1 MRRIP
6 RRCVL
11 FSLMIA
17 VALIL
22 AASSFSGSGQAGAY
36 RVETTSWTTITSF
49 TTTSS
54 TIETGTEIQ
63 TITIIGVVVVAA
75 LATVAALSRFV
86 RKPSLTLPTKPASQL
101 PGGSEGRFFHEG
113 YSEDTP
119 NPEEPNSPRD
129 MSMDAMARRWTRMG
143 MDPALEP
150 PEFVSVPSARGLR
163 GAEGSARGPEGAR
176 SGESG
181 WRGAPRGEGG
191 GMGREGGAPEGSS
204 RIGGSQA
211 EGPVSGEGGGE
222 PVRSAWGNRGLV
234 QRSGRSGSGGSD
246 WSGTLRGGG
255 GGGSVSQGGSEVGG
269 HSQEAS
275 GPISSPPG
283 GGSEA
288 KAPSSDANTPE
299 RSSQPFTP
307 YQVAGPVVAGSSSE
321 ESEPDVSPTGHPPS
335 ETRAAQPAAE
345 EDGFFP
351 PATHPPQEKTVI
363 PSTKDETSAKLIT
376 PVPPPLVIGDDQAP
390 SGEAYWRRHATNP
403 PPAEKPEGKPS
414 PPSPDFK
421 ATCRKIASYLTF
433 PAGPSGFTLIAAFMG
448 RAYGGSNKG
457 RQWLVG
463 TVIPL
468 LAAAGFAACGSQVR
482 FRAIADDPPRDD
494 FEIVNEFE
502 PARFNLKRPAN
513 HFERTWQDYATKN
526 VHLATAL
533 RALLVSWERRDGVKA
548 QLEKWSTRPGRWA
561 VTDLRKLGMAQSE
574 AVRHNAEA
582 SAQLVGELLALRRRM
597 NMAWQQLVE
606 KLGGAES
613 YPASLTSHELAI
625 KVQEICKTNMRSFQV
640 SYRLSDS
647 DMKEIMATIDQVIEQ
662 LRRQGASLKLPDL
675 VLGEPWVECMEA
687 VSRQLREMALTHERQ
702 DRI

>member
-1 MRRIP
+1 MRSV
-6 RRCVL
+6 RRSRVP
-11 FSLMIA
+11 FSLLL
-17 VALIL
+17 VAGAIL
-22 AASSFSGSGQAGAY
+22 AVSSFFGYTQAESYQIQA
-36 RVETTSWTTITSF
+36 TSWTTITSF

-54 TIETGTEIQ
+54 TIETGIEIQ
-63 TITIIGVVVVAA
+63 TITIIGIVVVAA
-75 LATVAALSRFV
+75 LATVAALSRLV
-86 RKPSLTLPTKPASQL
+86 RKPSVTLPTKPASQL
-101 PGGSEGRFFHEG
+101 PGGSEGKHFYEWNEG
-113 YSEDTP
+113 YGERWWDIPS
-119 NPEEPNSPRD
+119 PEESYSPQDTSR
-129 MSMDAMARRWTRMG
+129 MHDAMVSRLRRGGLWG
-143 MDPALEP
+143 GLP
-150 PEFVSVPSARGLR
+150 PEYEGPADPYPPAVQNPPWRSSGGGLWGGLPR
-163 GAEGSARGPEGAR
+163 SEGS
-176 SGESG
+176 
-181 WRGAPRGEGG
+181 

-204 RIGGSQA
+204 RMGGSQA
-211 EGPVSGEGGGE
+211 EGPVSGEGGGG

-234 QRSGRSGSGGSD
+234 QRSGGSGSGGSD

-255 GGGSVSQGGSEVGG
+255 GGGGSVSQGGSEVAG

-275 GPISSPPG
+275 GP
-283 GGSEA
+283 
-288 KAPSSDANTPE
+288 
-299 RSSQPFTP
+299 
-307 YQVAGPVVAGSSSE
+307 
-321 ESEPDVSPTGHPPS
+321 
-335 ETRAAQPAAE
+335 TRAAQPAAE

-448 RAYGGSNKG
+448 RAYGGSSKG
-457 RQWLVG
+457 RQWLMG

-548 QLEKWSTRPGRWA
+548 QLEKWSARPGSWA
-561 VTDLRKLGMAQSE
+561 VTDLRKFGMAQSE

-582 SAQLVGELLALRRRM
+582 SAQLVGDLLALRRRM
-597 NMAWQQLVE
+597 NMAWQQLVK

-625 KVQEICKTNMRSFQV
+625 KVQEICKTNMRSFQA

-647 DMKEIMATIDQVIEQ
+647 DMKEIMATTDQVIEQ
-662 LRRQGASLKLPDL
+662 LRLQGASLKLPDL

-687 VSRQLREMALTHERQ
+687 VSGQLREMALTHERQ